1 MSKLAKKPLAI
12 SSTSKV
18 TQTGSLLTIQG
29 AKGTLKREVS
39 VHCQV
44 EINGQEIFVRSAN
57 ENSEKKFLGTEFALI
72 RNALLGVEK
81 GFEKK
86 LQLVGVGFKALVAG
100 KVLDLALGFSHPVR
114 IDIPSD
120 INVVVE
126 KNTVITISGI
136 DKQRVGHFAA
146 TIRELKKPEP
156 YKGKG
161 IRYEGEVIKL
171 KAGKSASK
179 K

>member
-1 MSKLAKKPLAI
+1 MSKLAKKPLVI
-12 SSTSKV
+12 SAKSKV
-18 TQTGSLLTIQG
+18 TQTGSLLTIHG
-29 AKGTLKREVS
+29 AKGVMKREVS
-39 VHCQV
+39 PHCQV
-44 EINGQEIFVRSAN
+44 VINGAELMVLPAN

-72 RNALLGVEK
+72 RNALLGVEL
-81 GFEKK
+81 GFQKK
-86 LQLVGVGFKALVAG
+86 LMLVGVGYKAQVVG
-100 KVLDLALGFSHPVR
+100 KVLDLALGFSHPVK
-114 IDIPSD
+114 IDIPEDLS
-120 INVVVE
+120 VVVE
-126 KNTVITISGI
+126 KNTAILISGV

-161 IRYEGEVIKL
+161 IRYEGEFIKL